1 MRRIAGIALAAVA
14 AVVTIS
20 SSGAAD
26 AFDGPARADI
36 ESASAAIPVK
46 PGATAQDESTRY
58 RRVNARNVR
67 ADSVATATSNCDGC
81 SASSATLQI
90 VYARYARTL
99 AADNVATAWSTC
111 KNCSSSAVSL
121 QVVVVR
127 PGGTIT
133 AANRSTAFN
142 VACVGCKTNAAAI
155 QIVIVAP
162 SRHDPSQSALVRCQ
176 GLRDELLAELHA
188 QPQSR
193 ARSAVPASPGGPAA
207 PTTAP
212 VPPAMVSTTA
222 QIQSILASD
231 LGATSA
237 RNDIQLHAQ

>member
-1 MRRIAGIALAAVA
+1 
-14 AVVTIS
+14 VVTIS

-36 ESASAAIPVK
+36 ESASAAIPLK

-99 AADNVATAWSTC
+99 TADNVATAWSTC

-133 AANRSTAFN
+133 AANRSTAVN

-155 QIVIVAP
+155 QIVILAP

-188 QPQSR
+188 AQPQSR
-193 ARSAVPASPGGPAA
+193 ARSAVPASPGGQAA
-207 PTTAP
+207 PTTGP
-212 VPPAMVSTTA
+212 VPPAMVSTTQ

-237 RNDIQLHAQ
+237 RHDIQLRTQ